1 MTSETIDLL
10 TGRSSRGTVGRVLGG
25 VELHAPTTT
34 EYRDQRAHDLRDRY
48 RALFGGHEL
57 PVPVES
63 IAEDYLGLSVSA
75 SALDGLSGVLYPA
88 ERRIELNAEE
98 PEARR
103 RFTLAHELGHW
114 ICQCVGRTPA
124 PMYCR
129 AEEVTADPG
138 ARAVEREANIF
149 AAELLLPEHVVRS
162 EHTRTAEIAELADRF
177 GVSPLAMQ
185 WRLYN
190 LAVVHD
196 RPG

>member
-1 MTSETIDLL
+1 MTIRRSHGTLGHPPRTASL
-10 TGRSSRGTVGRVLGG
+10 TQKDRT
-25 VELHAPTTT
+25 A
-34 EYRDQRAHDLRDRY
+34 EYRDARAHDLRDRY
-48 RALFGGHEL
+48 RALFGGAEL

-75 SALDGLSGVLYPA
+75 SSLNGLSGVLYPA

-129 AEEVTADPG
+129 AEEVTADPA

-149 AAELLLPEHVVRS
+149 AAELLMPERAVLQAWEEMRG
-162 EHTRTAEIAELADRF
+162 AAPCAARF
-177 GVSPLAMQ
+177 EVSPTAMH
-185 WRLYN
+185 WRLYALGLVEEKP
-190 LAVVHD
+190 LAAK
-196 RPG
+196 